1 MDDKYFD
8 RDLSWLSFNQRV
20 LDEANRPTV
29 PILERIK
36 FLSIYSS
43 NLDEFYRVRI
53 PALIAI
59 DKISKGGAEKSTRML
74 SKIDEVIHLQ
84 QEKFGSVL
92 TQQILPDL
100 RKQKTVV
107 IYNEVIPETIK
118 REIIEYFFQKVAG
131 YLLLKDIEQ
140 SPNFFPEN
148 NKLYFVVTL
157 KNAGQSNE
165 HFIVNIPSDHLPR
178 FFSINKEGMEYIIF
192 LDDIIRSNLG
202 RIFPKASEIQSFS
215 FKITRNAELDL
226 KDEYSGNLAKKI
238 EREISKRDFGLASRF
253 LFERGASAQT
263 VSMLSKYL
271 KLEHASL
278 VEGGVYHNLKDLA
291 SLPLKGNHFS
301 YQPWPKRN
309 ISFGDDEKLLDV
321 LQKRELLLH
330 PPYDSYESV
339 IQFFNEAAID
349 PDVTRIYVTL
359 YRVANNSRI
368 ASALCHAAQNGKKV
382 TVFVELKARFDE
394 ANNIKWAK
402 RMKSSGVSIISSIP
416 ELKVHAKLALIKRRS
431 LSNKNGAEYFGILST
446 GNFNESTAQFYT
458 DHVLLTSSAKIL
470 REVER
475 LFLFLKKR
483 KKPKSSEKI
492 SFPTILVAQF
502 NLQRRFT
509 ELIDREIELV
519 KRGESG
525 TIIIKM
531 NNLEDK
537 VLISKLYEASQ
548 SGVTVKLIIRGIC
561 CLIPG
566 IAGMSENIT
575 VRRIIDRYL
584 EHGRI
589 FVFGNNGSNEVF
601 LGSADWM
608 NRNIYRRI
616 EVCFPI
622 TSSGMKEQLLKMLE
636 YQLNDNQQAVALDT
650 NCQNVPVET
659 NTTALIQSQ
668 ELISSFVS
676 NSE

>member
-1 MDDKYFD
+1 MNERFFD

-20 LDEANRPTV
+20 LDEASRSTV

-53 PALIAI
+53 PALMAL
-59 DKISKGGAEKSTRML
+59 DKISRAGIETSTHTPGQ
-74 SKIDEVIHLQ
+74 IDKVIHLQ
-84 QEKFGSVL
+84 QEKFGSIL
-92 TQQILPDL
+92 TQQILPEL
-100 RKQKTVV
+100 RKRRISVLYDQ
-107 IYNEVIPETIK
+107 ELPDTIE
-118 REIIEYFFQKVAG
+118 RDVTEYFFQKVAG
-131 YLLLKDIEQ
+131 YLLLKNIGHGQ
-140 SPNFFPEN
+140 NFFPEN
-148 NKLYFVVTL
+148 NKLYFIVSL
-157 KNAGQSNE
+157 KNADHSDE
-165 HFIVNIPSDHLPR
+165 HYIVNIPSDHLPR
-178 FFSINKEGMEYIIF
+178 FYSINKEGTDYILF

-202 RIFPKASEIQSFS
+202 RIFSTATDIQLFS

-238 EREISKRDFGLASRF
+238 EREIAKRDFGLASRF
-253 LFERGASAQT
+253 LFQRGASSRT
-263 VSMLSKYL
+263 VSMLTKYL
-271 KLEHASL
+271 KLGHASL

-291 SLPLKGNHFS
+291 SLPLKGDHFS
-301 YQPWPKRN
+301 YVPWPKRN
-309 ISFGDDEKLLDV
+309 ISLGSDEKLLDV

-349 PDVTRIYVTL
+349 PEVTRIYVTL

-402 RMKSSGVSIISSIP
+402 KMKSSGVSIISSIP

-431 LSNKNGAEYFGILST
+431 HSNNGSQYFGILST

-458 DHVLLTSSAKIL
+458 DHVLLTSNGTIL

-483 KKPKSSEKI
+483 KKPKSVEKV
-492 SFPTILVAQF
+492 SFSNILVAQF
-502 NLQRRFT
+502 NLQRRFM
-509 ELIDREIELV
+509 ELIDREIGLV
-519 KRGESG
+519 KRGEPGS
-525 TIIIKM
+525 IVIKM

-537 VLISKLYEASQ
+537 VLISKLYEASR
-548 SGVTVKLIIRGIC
+548 SGVIVKLIIRGIC

-566 IAGMSENIT
+566 ITGMSENIS
-575 VRRIIDRYL
+575 VIRIVDRYL

-589 FVFGNNGSNEVF
+589 FVFGNNGSSEMF

-622 TSSGMKEQLLKMLE
+622 TNERMKEQLFRMLD
-636 YQLNDNQQAVALDT
+636 YQLSDNQQAVKLDT
-650 NCQNVPVET
+650 DGQNAPVVET
-659 NTTALIQSQ
+659 ASTPLIQSQ
-668 ELISSFVS
+668 ALINAFV
-676 NSE
+676 NTGE